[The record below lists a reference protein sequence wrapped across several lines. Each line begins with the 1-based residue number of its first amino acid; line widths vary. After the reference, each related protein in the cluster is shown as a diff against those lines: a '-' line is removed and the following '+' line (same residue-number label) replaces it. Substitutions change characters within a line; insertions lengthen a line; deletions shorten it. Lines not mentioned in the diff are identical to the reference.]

1 MNVALRPRIST
12 CTWSPASSMPWE
24 TSSKSVAGYPRLVKR
39 MKEGCMAGR
48 IRVRGVPRPEP
59 DVRLYVLAL
68 IELARQLQ
76 AEESAKTSGESGG
89 EKTSENAPEIGD
101 D

>member
-1 MNVALRPRIST
+1 
-12 CTWSPASSMPWE
+12 
-24 TSSKSVAGYPRLVKR
+24 
-39 MKEGCMAGR
+39 MAGR

-76 AEESAKTSGESGG
+76 AEEAAKASGEGGG
-89 EKTSENAPEIGD
+89 EETSEKAPEVD
-101 D
+101 DD

>member
-1 MNVALRPRIST
+1 MARRIKVT
-12 CTWSPASSMPWE
+12 
-24 TSSKSVAGYPRLVKR
+24 G
-39 MKEGCMAGR
+39 
-48 IRVRGVPRPEP
+48 IPRPEP

-76 AEESAKTSGESGG
+76 AEEEAAKKAGEPGA
-89 EKTSENAPEIGD
+89 EAPDRAEGAAD

>member
-1 MNVALRPRIST
+1 
-12 CTWSPASSMPWE
+12 
-24 TSSKSVAGYPRLVKR
+24 
-39 MKEGCMAGR
+39 MARR

-59 DVRLYVLAL
+59 NVRLYVLAL

-76 AEESAKTSGESGG
+76 AEEAAKAGG
-89 EKTSENAPEIGD
+89 ELVGETSEKVAEAGD